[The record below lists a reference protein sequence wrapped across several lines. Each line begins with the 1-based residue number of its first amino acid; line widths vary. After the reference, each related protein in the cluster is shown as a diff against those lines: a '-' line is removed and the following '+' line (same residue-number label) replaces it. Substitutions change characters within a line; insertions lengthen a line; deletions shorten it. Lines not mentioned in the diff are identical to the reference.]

1 MNQAKCIN
9 NISFLK
15 DKPVAGERISG
26 RLILFFSSLF
36 LSLCLTSPAWSSPL
50 IQVKIVEQEES
61 IGIGATGPY
70 QIEDNEGRV
79 DSFPFS
85 PSLKVMQ
92 ATPSGIKIDGVTW
105 GKQISVKAQGS
116 DSLVIIGT
124 SRGKRRYRGSITVE
138 QEENYLRVINQLPL
152 EEYLYGVIKWEIS
165 PDWPMDAL
173 YAQAIA
179 ARTYALKKI
188 EESSY
193 QEQLHHLS
201 ATVNDQV
208 YGGFESEDPRIQEA
222 VDMTRGKVVTYQ
234 GDLIN
239 AFYHSCCGGYTVS
252 SNDVWGGEDFVYLRV
267 GPDEFCEQSPYY
279 HWEWEIKRSELRR
292 ILFEQ
297 GFPSGIIYR
306 LRVVSRAQDLSFAEG
321 GRVTGLFWEHQG
333 GNSPKRPMTG
343 KDFRELINTWFG
355 TDELRSALFNEVRL
369 YSKEG
374 MSYFFFQG
382 RGSGHGVG
390 MCQWGA
396 KGMAEQGYSF
406 EEILRFYY
414 PETSIENR
422 Y

>member
-1 MNQAKCIN
+1 LNQGKFIN
-9 NISFLK
+9 NISCLK
-15 DKPVAGERISG
+15 DKPIAGKRISG
-26 RLILFFSSLF
+26 KLILLFSSLF

-70 QIEDNEGRV
+70 QIEDSEGRI

-85 PSLKVMQ
+85 PSLQVMQ
-92 ATPSGIKIDGVTW
+92 ATPSGIKIDGVAW
-105 GKQISVKAQGS
+105 GKKIFVKPQKS
-116 DSLVIIGT
+116 ESLVLIGT
-124 SRGKRRYRGSITVE
+124 LRGKRRYRGSITVE

-165 PDWPMDAL
+165 PDWFVDAL

-188 EESSY
+188 EEPSY

-208 YGGFESEDPRIQEA
+208 YGGFESEYPLIQEA
-222 VDMTRGKVVTYQ
+222 VDMTRGKVITYQ

-239 AFYHSCCGGYTVS
+239 AFYHSCCGGHTVS
-252 SNDVWGGEDFVYLRV
+252 SKDVWGGEDFPYLRV
-267 GPDEFCEQSPYY
+267 GPDKFCDKSPHY
-279 HWEWEIKRSELRR
+279 HWEWEIKRSELRK

-306 LRVVSRAQDLSFAEG
+306 LLVVSRAQNLSFAEG

-333 GNSPKRPMTG
+333 GKSPSQPMTG
-343 KDFRELINTWFG
+343 KEFRELINKWFG
-355 TDELRSALFNEVRL
+355 TDKLRSALFDEVKL

-374 MSYFFFQG
+374 MSYFLFQG

-406 EEILRFYY
+406 EEILQFYY
-414 PETSIENR
+414 PGTRIEKR

>member
-1 MNQAKCIN
+1 MNPAKFIN

-15 DKPVAGERISG
+15 DRPVVKKG
-26 RLILFFSSLF
+26 ILFRFILVFSSLF
-36 LSLCLTSPAWSSPL
+36 LILCLISPAWSSPL
-50 IQVKIVEQEES
+50 IRVKIVEQEES

-70 QIEDNEGRV
+70 QIEDNEGRI

-85 PSLKVMQ
+85 LSLKVMR

-105 GKQISVKAQGS
+105 GKEISVKPEGS
-116 DSLVIIGT
+116 DSLVLIGT
-124 SRGKRRYRGSITVE
+124 VRGKRRYRGSITVE
-138 QEENYLRVINQLPL
+138 QEGNYLRVINQLPL

-165 PDWPMDAL
+165 PDWPMDSL

-201 ATVNDQV
+201 ATTNDQV
-208 YGGFESEDPRIQEA
+208 YGGFESEDARIHEA
-222 VDMTRGKVVTYQ
+222 VDVTRGKVITYR

-239 AFYHSCCGGYTVS
+239 AFYHSCSGGYTVS
-252 SNDVWGGEDFVYLRV
+252 SKDVWGGEDLPYLRV
-267 GPDEFCEQSPYY
+267 GPDEFCQESPYY

-306 LRVVSRAQDLSFAEG
+306 LPVVSRARDLSFTEG

-333 GNSPKRPMTG
+333 GKSPSQPMTG
-343 KDFRELINTWFG
+343 KEFRELINKWFN
-355 TDELRSALFNEVRL
+355 TDKLRSALFDEVKL

-374 MSYFFFQG
+374 TSYFLFRG

-390 MCQWGA
+390 MSQWGA

-406 EEILRFYY
+406 EEILHFYY
-414 PETSIENR
+414 PGTMIEKR
-422 Y
+422 

>member
-1 MNQAKCIN
+1 MNQAKFIN

-15 DKPVAGERISG
+15 DKPAAGGKISG
-26 RLILFFSSLF
+26 KLVLLFSSLF
-36 LSLCLTSPAWSSPL
+36 LSLCLASPAWSSPL
-50 IQVKIVEQEES
+50 IRVKIVEQEES

-70 QIEDNEGRV
+70 QIEDSQGRV

-85 PSLKVMQ
+85 LSLKVMQ
-92 ATPSGIKIDGVTW
+92 ATPSGIKIDAVTW
-105 GKQISVKAQGS
+105 GRQISLKPQGS
-116 DSLVIIGT
+116 DSLVLIET
-124 SRGKRRYRGSITVE
+124 LRGKRRYRGSITVE
-138 QEENYLRVINQLPL
+138 QEDNYLRIINQLPL

-165 PDWPMDAL
+165 PNWPMDSL

-188 EESSY
+188 EEFSY

-208 YGGFESEDPRIQEA
+208 YGGFESEDPRIHEA
-222 VDMTRGKVVTYQ
+222 IDVTRGKVITYQ

-239 AFYHSCCGGYTVS
+239 AFYHSCSGGYTVS
-252 SNDVWGGEDFVYLRV
+252 SKNVWGGEDFAYLRV
-267 GPDEFCEQSPYY
+267 GPDEFCEKSPHY

-306 LRVVSRAQDLSFAEG
+306 LRVVSRTQNLSFAEG

-333 GNSPKRPMTG
+333 GRSPDQPLTG
-343 KDFRELINTWFG
+343 KEFRELINKWFG
-355 TDELRSALFNEVRL
+355 TDKLRSALFDEVKL

-374 MSYFFFQG
+374 TSYFLFQG

-406 EEILRFYY
+406 GEILQFYY
-414 PETSIENR
+414 PGTRIEKR

>member
-1 MNQAKCIN
+1 MNQAKFIN

-15 DKPVAGERISG
+15 DKPIAGKRISG
-26 RLILFFSSLF
+26 KLILLFSSLF
-36 LSLCLTSPAWSSPL
+36 LSLCLASPAWSSPL

-70 QIEDNEGRV
+70 QIEDSQGRI

-92 ATPSGIKIDGVTW
+92 VTPSGIKIDGVTW
-105 GKQISVKAQGS
+105 GKKIFVKPQGS
-116 DSLVIIGT
+116 DSLVLIGT
-124 SRGKRRYRGSITVE
+124 LRGKRRYRGSITVE
-138 QEENYLRVINQLPL
+138 QEDNYLRVINQLPL

-165 PDWPMDAL
+165 PNSPMDSL

-179 ARTYALKKI
+179 ARTYAFKKI
-188 EESSY
+188 EEPSY

-208 YGGFESEDPRIQEA
+208 YGGFESEDPRVQEA
-222 VDMTRGKVVTYQ
+222 VDMTRGKVITYQ

-239 AFYHSCCGGYTVS
+239 AFYHSCCGGHTVS
-252 SNDVWGGEDFVYLRV
+252 SRDVWGGEDFPYLRV
-267 GPDEFCEQSPYY
+267 GPDKFCQKSPHYY
-279 HWEWEIKRSELRR
+279 WEWEIKRSELRR
-292 ILFEQ
+292 ILFEK
-297 GFPSGIIYR
+297 GFPAGIIYR
-306 LRVVSRAQDLSFAEG
+306 LRVVSRAQNLSFAEG
-321 GRVTGLFWEHQG
+321 GRVTGLFWEHRG
-333 GNSPKRPMTG
+333 GKSPGQPMTG
-343 KDFRELINTWFG
+343 KEFRELINKWFG
-355 TDELRSALFNEVRL
+355 TDKLRSALFDEIKL

-374 MSYFFFQG
+374 ASYFLFQG

-406 EEILRFYY
+406 EEILQFYY
-414 PETSIENR
+414 PGTRIEKR

>member
-1 MNQAKCIN
+1 LNQRKCIN

-15 DKPVAGERISG
+15 DKPIAGKRISG
-26 RLILFFSSLF
+26 KLILFFSSLF

-70 QIEDNEGRV
+70 QIENSEGRI

-85 PSLKVMQ
+85 PSLQVMR
-92 ATPSGIKIDGVTW
+92 ATPSGIKIDGVAW
-105 GKQISVKAQGS
+105 GKQISVKPQGS
-116 DSLVIIGT
+116 DSLVLVGT
-124 SRGKRRYRGSITVE
+124 LRGKRRYRGSITVE

-165 PDWPMDAL
+165 PNWPMDSL
-173 YAQAIA
+173 CAQAIA

-188 EESSY
+188 EEPSY

-222 VDMTRGKVVTYQ
+222 VDMTRGKIITYQ

-239 AFYHSCCGGYTVS
+239 AFYHSCCGGHTVS
-252 SNDVWGGEDFVYLRV
+252 SKDVWGGEDFPYLRV
-267 GPDEFCEQSPYY
+267 GPDKFCEKSPYY
-279 HWEWEIKRSELRR
+279 YWEWEIKRSELRR

-306 LRVVSRAQDLSFAEG
+306 LRIVSRAQNLSFTEG
-321 GRVTGLFWEHQG
+321 GRITGLFWEHQG
-333 GNSPKRPMTG
+333 GKSPSQPMTG
-343 KDFRELINTWFG
+343 KEFRELINKWFG
-355 TDELRSALFNEVRL
+355 TDKLRSALFDEVKL

-374 MSYFFFQG
+374 TSYFLLSG

-406 EEILRFYY
+406 EEILQFYH
-414 PETSIENR
+414 PETRIEKR

>member
-1 MNQAKCIN
+1 
-9 NISFLK
+9 LK
-15 DKPVAGERISG
+15 DRLVVEKRVSG
-26 RLILFFSSLF
+26 KLILLFSSLV
-36 LSLCLTSPAWSSPL
+36 LSLCLTSPAWSFPL

-70 QIEDNEGRV
+70 QIEDSEGRI

-85 PSLKVMQ
+85 PSLQVMQ
-92 ATPSGIKIDGVTW
+92 ATPSGIKVDGVAW
-105 GKQISVKAQGS
+105 GKQISVKPRGS
-116 DSLVIIGT
+116 DFLVLIGT
-124 SRGKRRYRGSITVE
+124 LRGKRRYRGSITVE
-138 QEENYLRVINQLPL
+138 QEDNYLRVINQLPL

-165 PDWPMDAL
+165 PDWFMDAL
-173 YAQAIA
+173 YAQAIV

-188 EESSY
+188 EEPSY

-222 VDMTRGKVVTYQ
+222 VDMTRGKVITYQ

-239 AFYHSCCGGYTVS
+239 AFYHSCCGGHTVS
-252 SNDVWGGEDFVYLRV
+252 SKDVWGGEDFSYLRV
-267 GPDEFCEQSPYY
+267 GPDKFCEKSPRYY
-279 HWEWEIKRSELRR
+279 WEWEIKRSELRR

-297 GFPSGIIYR
+297 GFPTGTIYR
-306 LRVVSRAQDLSFAEG
+306 LPVVSRAQNLSFTEG

-333 GNSPKRPMTG
+333 GKSPSQPMTG
-343 KDFRELINTWFG
+343 KEFRELINKWFG
-355 TDELRSALFNEVRL
+355 ADKLRSALFDEVKL
-369 YSKEG
+369 YSKEE
-374 MSYFFFQG
+374 MSYFLFQG

-396 KGMAEQGYSF
+396 KGMAEQGYSL
-406 EEILRFYY
+406 EEILQFYY
-414 PETSIENR
+414 PGTRIEKR